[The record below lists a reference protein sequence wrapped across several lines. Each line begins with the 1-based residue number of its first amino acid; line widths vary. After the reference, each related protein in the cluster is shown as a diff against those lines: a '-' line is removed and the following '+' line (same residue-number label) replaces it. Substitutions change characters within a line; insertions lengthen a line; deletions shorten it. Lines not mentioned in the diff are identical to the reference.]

1 MLVRRAQVEDL
12 QQLSVLFDEYRQFY
26 GASSN
31 QELSYQFL
39 KQRFEDHQTVIFINT
54 KDDIFTGFI
63 LLYLRFSSV
72 ACSKFYVLDD
82 VYITPLYR
90 RHGAARQ
97 LIDTAILFARH
108 ENALRISLDT
118 QKNNHQSHK
127 LYESMGFMRDDE
139 FVTFHCFLK

>member
-12 QQLSVLFDEYRQFY
+12 QKLSVLFDEYRQFY

-39 KQRFEDHQTVIFINT
+39 KQRFEDQQTVIFINT
-54 KDDIFTGFI
+54 KDDIVTGFI

-72 ACSKFYVLDD
+72 ACSSFYVLDD
-82 VYITPLYR
+82 VYISPPYR

-108 ENALRISLDT
+108 ENALRISLET
-118 QKNNHQSHK
+118 QKNNHQSHQ